1 MAILMPG
8 PLELLIVFGVV
19 GVGVLGVIFAVV
31 VGIRTRSAS
40 QSSNPNLRPCP
51 DCGRYISIR
60 ATTCPQCGGTVK
72 GG

>member
-1 MAILMPG
+1 MAMFMPG
-8 PLELLIVFGVV
+8 PLELLIIFGVV
-19 GVGVLGVIFAVV
+19 GAGILSVIFVVV
-31 VGIRTRSAS
+31 VGVRRRGTS

-60 ATTCPQCGGTVK
+60 ATTCPQCGGTMK